1 MSHSNERSSSH
12 ASLHCDLV
20 EREHD
25 LIREVS
31 IDLEDNAHSLH
42 QEPWPERARRL
53 RGAALGV
60 EQAFFLAG
68 ISPDEAGETW
78 MTPSRPDHSALAEAL
93 QSRVLE
99 GPGVWRLAIKVL
111 EEASE
116 A

>member
-1 MSHSNERSSSH
+1 
-12 ASLHCDLV
+12 
-20 EREHD
+20 
-25 LIREVS
+25 
-31 IDLEDNAHSLH
+31 
-42 QEPWPERARRL
+42 
-53 RGAALGV
+53 
-60 EQAFFLAG
+60 
-68 ISPDEAGETW
+68 

>member
-1 MSHSNERSSSH
+1 MTSVSSGKIPSC
-12 ASLHCDLV
+12 S
-20 EREHD
+20 
-25 LIREVS
+25 
-31 IDLEDNAHSLH
+31 
-42 QEPWPERARRL
+42 WPERARRL

-78 MTPSRPDHSALAEAL
+78 MTPSRPDHSDLAEAL

-99 GPGVWRLAIKVL
+99 GPGVWRLAIKIL
-111 EEASE
+111 EDASE